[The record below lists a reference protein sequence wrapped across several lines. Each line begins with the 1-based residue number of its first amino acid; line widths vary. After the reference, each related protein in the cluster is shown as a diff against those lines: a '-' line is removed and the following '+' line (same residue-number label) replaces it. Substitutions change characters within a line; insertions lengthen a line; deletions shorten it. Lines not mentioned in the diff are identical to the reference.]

1 MSASLS
7 SSAQEQL
14 FLNARTHNGF
24 LPKPISDDLLHK
36 LYDLLKWG
44 PTSANGSPGRF
55 VFVKSAEAKAKL
67 LTVVAPGNIEKV
79 QSAPITVII
88 AEDRKFYEKL
98 PTLFPHA
105 DAKSWFE
112 GNQPLIEATSFRN
125 SSLQGAY
132 LMLAARSL
140 GLDCGPMS
148 GFEAQKL
155 DAAFFAGTSWK
166 SNFLCNLGYGDPSKL
181 YPRLPRLPFAEA
193 CQIL

>member
-24 LPKPISDDLLHK
+24 LPKPISDDLLQK

-67 LTVVAPGNIEKV
+67 LTVVSPGNIDKV

-105 DAKSWFE
+105 DARSWFE
-112 GNQPLIEATSFRN
+112 GNQSLIEATSFRN

-148 GFEAQKL
+148 GFEAEKL
-155 DAAFFAGTSWK
+155 DAAFFSGTSWK
-166 SNFLCNLGYGDPSKL
+166 SNFLCNLGYGDPTKL
-181 YPRLPRLPFAEA
+181 YPRLPRLPFSEA